1 MLGTN
6 MMYFDFTCCDIM
18 LQRSDADAAKWME
31 NAVYKTIM
39 KAWDMKRNKT
49 KFSDLHSQQFVK
61 ICFDPMLPA
70 VAKILLRFGLNYN
83 GANPEC
89 TKEEKEQDITLSIK
103 QFTIEI
109 VRQLIRRL
117 DNRKLYRV
125 SLIVINL
132 LIVVVEI

>member
-1 MLGTN
+1 
-6 MMYFDFTCCDIM
+6 
-18 LQRSDADAAKWME
+18 
-31 NAVYKTIM
+31 M
-39 KAWDMKRNKT
+39 KAWDMKKNKNA

-61 ICFDPMLPA
+61 ISFDPILPA

-83 GANPEC
+83 GANSEC
-89 TKEEKEQDITLSIK
+89 TKEEKEQDIALSIK

-125 SLIVINL
+125 SKCIFRKYYSVIFYFIMFFRRL
-132 LIVVVEI
+132 KMQV